1 MLDVVLARAVG
12 TRSITT
18 ILLKFNTENMN
29 YKNTPPP
36 LPIQIRG
43 DLAPLKKVH
52 QPKRALSHCDND
64 VTARQE
70 NL

>member
-1 MLDVVLARAVG
+1 MSMDVGCRFWRAAVG

-18 ILLKFNTENMN
+18 ILLNFNTENMD

-43 DLAPLKKVH
+43 DLAPLKKRT
-52 QPKRALSHCDND
+52 KTEKGF
-64 VTARQE
+64 VT
-70 NL
+70 L